1 LPELRPTNSK
11 PFKWPTRIPECGG
24 SGRIERIPG
33 QAAWRCVDKNSFA
46 IQRRKFYQFVGKS
59 ALDIEGLGKKT
70 IDQLLDEG
78 LISDFD
84 DIFSLKEGD
93 VLPLEGFAEISAK
106 KLIVSIQNHRTLELS
121 RLLVGLSLPHV
132 GEETA
137 LLLAQDFKTLDDL
150 SKAKAERIDAIRG
163 LGPIVAPAI
172 VEWFRAK
179 TNRELVERLKKI
191 LKIQNPVYAASREAR
206 GKLFG
211 KTLVLTGT
219 LSSMSRDEA
228 KKKIRSLGGDVSSSV
243 SKKTD
248 YVVAGENPGSKYMEA
263 EKLGVSIITEKD
275 FHNLLKV

>member
-1 LPELRPTNSK
+1 M
-11 PFKWPTRIPECGG
+11 
-24 SGRIERIPG
+24 
-33 QAAWRCVDKNSFA
+33 
-46 IQRRKFYQFVGKS
+46 
-59 ALDIEGLGKKT
+59 
-70 IDQLLDEG
+70 
-78 LISDFD
+78 
-84 DIFSLKEGD
+84 
-93 VLPLEGFAEISAK
+93 
-106 KLIVSIQNHRTLELS
+106 
-121 RLLVGLSLPHV
+121 
-132 GEETA
+132 
-137 LLLAQDFKTLDDL
+137 
-150 SKAKAERIDAIRG
+150 
-163 LGPIVAPAI
+163 
-172 VEWFRAK
+172 EWFGAK